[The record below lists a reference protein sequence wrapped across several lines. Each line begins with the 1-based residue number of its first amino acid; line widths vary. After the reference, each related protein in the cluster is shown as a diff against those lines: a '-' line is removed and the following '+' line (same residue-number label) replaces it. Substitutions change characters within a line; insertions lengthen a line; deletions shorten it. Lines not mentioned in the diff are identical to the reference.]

1 MSTTSDPTRRETD
14 MLEIHRMWEIFSVYE
29 DCVLELRAISPF
41 GKPPICR
48 IFKASDYSSLDDL
61 KTAFVQAALRLNQ
74 QKRNV
79 YIVMNP
85 IRSDFSGHSACDEDI
100 TCRRLLLVDID
111 RRKKANCPAS
121 EAELGIALTTAIH
134 VRDYLATLGIVEPI
148 LVMSGNG
155 YHMYYRLDD
164 LPNTEEITKFV
175 VGILRTLATMFDNDF
190 VQIDTKVSNASRF
203 TKVPGTIA
211 YKGIASDERPY
222 REAVIV

>member
-1 MSTTSDPTRRETD
+1 MSTTRDPTRSGYD
-14 MLEIHRMWEIFSVYE
+14 MLEIERMWEIFTI
-29 DCVLELRAISPF
+29 DKNCVLELRAISPF
-41 GKPPICR
+41 GRPPLCK
-48 IFKASDYSSLDDL
+48 IFKASEYASLDEL
-61 KTAFVQAALRLNQ
+61 KKAFVQEALRLNQ

-85 IRSDFSGHSACDEDI
+85 IRSDFSGNSACDADI
-100 TCRRLLLVDID
+100 TCRRLLFVDID

-155 YHMYYRLDD
+155 YHIYYRLDD
-164 LPNTEEITKFV
+164 LPNTDEITRFI

-211 YKGIASDERPY
+211 YKGIASHERPY